1 MKPSDKLPAAKEYK
15 RIQRQFRSTAGVAL
29 LVLSGGAVFYHHV
42 EHLSWLDAFYFCTI
56 TLTTVGYGDIV
67 PHTDAGKLFTIGY
80 VIVGIGILATFANLL
95 IKNAMARR
103 QLKQYNKENSSKSTE
118 QQ

>member
-1 MKPSDKLPAAKEYK
+1 MQQLTHEKEYK
-15 RIQRQFRSTAGVAL
+15 RIQRQFRVVAGFAL
-29 LVLSGGAVFYHHV
+29 LMLAGGAVFYHHV

-56 TLTTVGYGDIV
+56 TLTTIGYGDIV

-103 QLKQYNKENSSKSTE
+103 QLKQYNKENSSKTIE
-118 QQ
+118 KQ